1 MFEKVVKMIIKKQR
15 IILMIVISA
24 VFPLIRMNVYF
35 ENNSIWR
42 DALSNDIVLL
52 KEDAIKAQAADFDN
66 NIKNNEQIKLTNLF
80 NSIIA
85 MEEAYEFKDY
95 EKAATLFNEVALML
109 EGFQNNVELRTYLND
124 NFRVRSLT
132 KLETQINY
140 NVLNLDNMKPSS
152 ASLFGFVGAL
162 DYFYYFYTHNTYFI
176 WAFIILFSFD
186 YLTRLKKCSED
197 KINIVKAFKDEWYRV
212 IASYTI
218 GLMIFLVFLII
229 FKGVGNV
236 DRGISY
242 FSLSMNKTLR
252 FPSYLLVFAQMLFH
266 FLNFGIVLALITFLS
281 IMFDNKYFSLI
292 LTIVICGM
300 LYMMITSSFGSFIP
314 FTYGDLLSNIH
325 SGTNYH
331 FLDPNNKLLIK
342 DTGTLMK
349 GLSVNIGLIVIL
361 LGLSL
366 RSSLKTEN
374 T

>member
-1 MFEKVVKMIIKKQR
+1 
-15 IILMIVISA
+15 
-24 VFPLIRMNVYF
+24 
-35 ENNSIWR
+35 
-42 DALSNDIVLL
+42 
-52 KEDAIKAQAADFDN
+52 
-66 NIKNNEQIKLTNLF
+66 
-80 NSIIA
+80 
-85 MEEAYEFKDY
+85 
-95 EKAATLFNEVALML
+95 
-109 EGFQNNVELRTYLND
+109 
-124 NFRVRSLT
+124 
-132 KLETQINY
+132 
-140 NVLNLDNMKPSS
+140 
-152 ASLFGFVGAL
+152 
-162 DYFYYFYTHNTYFI
+162 
-176 WAFIILFSFD
+176 
-186 YLTRLKKCSED
+186 
-197 KINIVKAFKDEWYRV
+197 
-212 IASYTI
+212 
-218 GLMIFLVFLII
+218 MIFLVFLII